1 MKKIVLYIGLILAL
15 PSEAQEDSFYQLQYR
30 EKVLHYNQDIKA
42 ADYQVS
48 MRTEMTQSAR
58 ANFLPKLSADADFKY
73 TGNPLQ
79 LTRTVGDIPISFEGR
94 NIHYGGSLTLA
105 QPIYMGGSLQ
115 AAYRKALQEKSL
127 AEQERRHILN
137 NIAYDADVHYWN
149 AVAGREMVGVAAEY
163 KKAVSRLVTV
173 VKHRVE
179 VEYIDKNDLLMAEV
193 KLNEADYQWLQAI
206 NQAEVTNLA
215 LYSFAGLETN
225 EDLSTDSIVVALKQ
239 GVTEIPDVMAALE
252 QRPEMQI
259 ARSHVGIQESTGKI
273 ANAQYLPKISVV
285 MFIEQAH
292 PKSFIVFT
300 TAYDTYAVKAF
311 EVNSI
316 DYLLKPIHQERL
328 LESILRFEKLN
339 QQHVMKNETSDFLDV
354 LLSLSSPEKKY
365 RTRFLISGTNR
376 LFTLQVTDIA
386 YFLSENKTTL
396 AVTKNNQMHIIDIS
410 LDKLNNQLNP
420 DHFFRANRQ
429 FILGIDAIKRVEP
442 YFNSKML
449 VSVVPAYNGQ
459 IIVSKEK
466 ATQLKMWLNY

>member
-1 MKKIVLYIGLILAL
+1 MNKIKAVVIEDEL
-15 PSEAQEDSFYQLQYR
+15 PASRLLCSNLSRLRPDWEIESLPGTIEDSVAWFAS
-30 EKVLHYNQDIKA
+30 HPHPDIL
-42 ADYQVS
+42 
-48 MRTEMTQSAR
+48 
-58 ANFLPKLSADADFKY
+58 FLDI
-73 TGNPLQ
+73 Q
-79 LTRTVGDIPISFEGR
+79 LTDGNSF
-94 NIHYGGSLTLA
+94 
-105 QPIYMGGSLQ
+105 
-115 AAYRKALQEKSL
+115 
-127 AEQERRHILN
+127 
-137 NIAYDADVHYWN
+137 
-149 AVAGREMVGVAAEY
+149 
-163 KKAVSRLVTV
+163 
-173 VKHRVE
+173 
-179 VEYIDKNDLLMAEV
+179 
-193 KLNEADYQWLQAI
+193 
-206 NQAEVTNLA
+206 
-215 LYSFAGLETN
+215 
-225 EDLSTDSIVVALKQ
+225 
-239 GVTEIPDVMAALE
+239 
-252 QRPEMQI
+252 
-259 ARSHVGIQESTGKI
+259 
-273 ANAQYLPKISVV
+273 

-339 QQHVMKNETSDFLDV
+339 QQYAMKNETSDLLDV

-449 VSVVPAYNGQ
+449 VSVVPAYNRQ
-459 IIVSKEK
+459 IIASKEK